1 MKLLRTI
8 LVWPVCSLMW
18 RAGLSIF
25 FLYTGAQSILANPK
39 YQDQKMLDIFFKMQ
53 PPARDAQNSWL
64 LIEGFF
70 VTGLFMA
77 IAVNII
83 NRGLKGSWLKR
94 GLLMGCIA
102 WMLVIPWFEFYLPY
116 NLMREPLSLVLLEGL
131 LWFGVMMLVGM
142 SASFT
147 LNFDFKKA
155 GK

>member
-1 MKLLRTI
+1 MIRKILL
-8 LVWPVCSLMW
+8 WPVCALMW
-18 RAGLSIF
+18 RACLNIF

-64 LIEGFF
+64 LLEGFF

-77 IAVNII
+77 IALNLI
-83 NRGLKGSWLKR
+83 NSKLSGHWLRKGLIL
-94 GLLMGCIA
+94 GCTA

-116 NLMREPLSLVLLEGL
+116 NLMREPLLLVLFECV
-131 LWFGVMMLVGM
+131 LWFGVMLLIGI

-147 LNFDFKKA
+147 LNFRTKA
-155 GK
+155 RQDI